1 MTATLFA
8 KAGPATLFSSWRF
21 VRLTKLGRRLA
32 NVNYFFLREQPC
44 ELYVMNGTARHANST
59 YCSCG
64 AWIGHI
70 KYNEYARTI

>member
-8 KAGPATLFSSWRF
+8 KAGPATLFLSWRL

-44 ELYVMNGTARHANST
+44 DSRYERRRSPRRFQLLQLRRQDRAYQ
-59 YCSCG
+59 
-64 AWIGHI
+64 I
-70 KYNEYARTI
+70 